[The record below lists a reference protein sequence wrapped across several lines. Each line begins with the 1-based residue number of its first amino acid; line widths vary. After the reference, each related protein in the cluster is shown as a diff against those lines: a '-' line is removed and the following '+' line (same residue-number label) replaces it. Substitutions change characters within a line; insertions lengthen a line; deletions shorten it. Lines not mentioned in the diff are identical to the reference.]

1 MSEKVLNIELCSLE
15 KLQQKRSWNM
25 ENKEV
30 EILLDQFDVQLW
42 DEYLPPLK
50 VVKVDDL
57 QNIGDN
63 FENLLKRDI
72 EGSNVEQFLR
82 LWQLYG
88 NIIKNSFFY
97 F

>member
-1 MSEKVLNIELCSLE
+1 
-15 KLQQKRSWNM
+15 M
-25 ENKEV
+25 ENKEI
-30 EILLDQFDVQLW
+30 EFLPDQFDVQLW
-42 DEYLPPLK
+42 DQYLPPLK

-72 EGSNVEQFLR
+72 EGSSVEQFLR

-88 NIIKNSFFY
+88 NIVKK
-97 F
+97 